1 MARVKRPEV
10 PQEDDFVIGDYA
22 CGKISSQGG
31 ERQNHRPELEKQPE
45 ERYVF
50 KRDVSCPNCGA
61 TSGTLATKTEGQI
74 QYRKCALCMK
84 SFKQVGTLVKF

>member
-1 MARVKRPEV
+1 MAREKKPEV
-10 PQEDDFVIGDYA
+10 PQEDDFIIGDLEV
-22 CGKISSQGG
+22 KTGG
-31 ERQNHRPELEKQPE
+31 ERQNHQPELEKQPE

-50 KRDVSCPNCGA
+50 KRDVSCPHCGA

-84 SFKQVGTLVKF
+84 SFKQAGTLVKF